1 MTFTGRS
8 SSVSPAYFVIGEG
21 MVVIISYAKMVI
33 SFMIEHKDVAQR
45 YRQFFEDVWKRIG
58 GVRRGGKKRRGEFR
72 TDDEGE
78 KT

>member
-1 MTFTGRS
+1 MTFTRRS

-45 YRQFFEDVWKRIG
+45 YRQFFEDVWKR
-58 GVRRGGKKRRGEFR
+58 RG
-72 TDDEGE
+72 
-78 KT
+78 